1 MAPTLDLPLPSGN
14 TRWKGIEIRYHQ
26 SGSGQGFFG
35 QNVAGMGETNRI
47 VLALKRGLRARG
59 ITYAMLAKRIGLSE
73 PSVKRI
79 LSRGSLSLP
88 RLERICEAAGLSME
102 ELVRPVAAA
111 PSETSSTLSAAQ
123 ESALAADP
131 QLLACFYLL
140 TNGHKPKEV
149 AAELNADEKLL
160 RRWLVKLDN
169 LNLVELQARLGARL
183 RVHAPISW
191 REDGPI
197 RRTYEQQVRDE
208 FMRSS
213 FLAEDETLLFRSAE
227 LSEASRV
234 VLQRKLARLSA
245 DFNELAEL
253 DRHLPRRDKRS
264 VALMLACRPWVFSMF
279 DGLKRR

>member
-1 MAPTLDLPLPSGN
+1 L
-14 TRWKGIEIRYHQ
+14 
-26 SGSGQGFFG
+26 G
-35 QNVAGMGETNRI
+35 QNGAGMGETNRI
-47 VLALKRGLRARG
+47 IHALKRGLRARG
-59 ITYAMLAKRIGLSE
+59 ITYAMLAKRINLSE

-140 TNGHKPKEV
+140 TNGHTPKEV

-169 LNLVELQARLGARL
+169 LNLVELRARLGARL

-227 LSEASRV
+227 LSEASRIL
-234 VLQRKLARLSA
+234 LQRKLARLSA

-253 DRHLPRRDKRS
+253 DRHLSRREKRS

>member
-1 MAPTLDLPLPSGN
+1 
-14 TRWKGIEIRYHQ
+14 
-26 SGSGQGFFG
+26 
-35 QNVAGMGETNRI
+35 MGETNRI
-47 VLALKRGLRARG
+47 IVALKRGLRARG

-123 ESALAADP
+123 ESALAAEP

-140 TNGHKPKEV
+140 TNGHTPKEV
-149 AAELNADEKLL
+149 ASELNADDKLL

-169 LNLVELQARLGARL
+169 LHLVELRARLGARL

-208 FMRSS
+208 FMRSQ
-213 FLAEDETLLFRSAE
+213 FLAEDETLQFRSAE

-279 DGLKRR
+279 DGLKRRG

>member
-1 MAPTLDLPLPSGN
+1 MGDT
-14 TRWKGIEIRYHQ
+14 TRI
-26 SGSGQGFFG
+26 
-35 QNVAGMGETNRI
+35 I
-47 VLALKRGLRARG
+47 VALKRALRSRG
-59 ITYAMLAKRIGLSE
+59 ITYAMLARRISLSE

-88 RLERICEAAGLSME
+88 RLERICEATGISLE
-102 ELVRPVAAA
+102 ELIRPVSSGPA
-111 PSETSSTLSAAQ
+111 ETSSTLSAVQ
-123 ESALAADP
+123 ETALAADP
-131 QLLACFYLL
+131 QLLACFYLM
-140 TNGHKPKEV
+140 TNGHTPREV
-149 AAELNADEKLL
+149 AAKLGADERQL

-169 LNLVELQARLGARL
+169 LHLVELRARLGARL

-213 FLAEDETLLFRSAE
+213 FLADDETLLFRSAE

-234 VLQRKLARLSA
+234 VLQRKLARLTA

-279 DGLKRR
+279 DGLKKR

>member
-1 MAPTLDLPLPSGN
+1 
-14 TRWKGIEIRYHQ
+14 
-26 SGSGQGFFG
+26 
-35 QNVAGMGETNRI
+35 MGETNRI
-47 VLALKRGLRARG
+47 IMALKRGLRARG

-102 ELVRPVAAA
+102 ELVRPVAASPA
-111 PSETSSTLSAAQ
+111 ESSSTLSAAQ

-140 TNGHKPKEV
+140 TNGHSPRDV
-149 AAELNADEKLL
+149 ASELHADEKLL

-169 LNLVELQARLGARL
+169 LNLVELRARLGARL
-183 RVHAPISW
+183 RVHVPISW

-213 FLAEDETLLFRSAE
+213 FLAADETLQFRSAE
-227 LSEASRV
+227 LSDASRIL
-234 VLQRKLARLSA
+234 LQRKLGRLSA

-253 DRHLPRRDKRS
+253 DRHLPRREKRS

-279 DGLKRR
+279 DGLKRRG